1 MVEARFELEQLD
13 FRGLDVIHYFILI
26 FLSCLSSSQ
35 TPYSVV
41 YYFREKIEVIRWAFP
56 QISASAFPSYSHLAL
71 PLSLPFLQYQRMSCL
86 LIKAISFIFA
96 SDLSF
101 ILSPMRPCFHL
112 SFVPLFMSQ
121 LCINKVRF
129 LISMCVSSPRPPHAP
144 KPERKKK
151 FLVIHLPLAL
161 MQ

>member
-1 MVEARFELEQLD
+1 M
-13 FRGLDVIHYFILI
+13 DVIHYFILI
-26 FLSCLSSSQ
+26 FLNCLSSSQ
-35 TPYSVV
+35 TPYSIVV
-41 YYFREKIEVIRWAFP
+41 YYFREKIEVVRWALP

-71 PLSLPFLQYQRMSCL
+71 HLSLPFLQYQRMSCL

-112 SFVPLFMSQ
+112 SFVPLSMSQ

-129 LISMCVSSPRPPHAP
+129 LISMCVSSPHPPRSQA
-144 KPERKKK
+144 RKKEK
-151 FLVIHLPLAL
+151 VPSDPSSFGSHPVTLFPSHPNF
-161 MQ
+161 